1 MRQLVRVVTI
11 IIGLMTLAIGIWAFA
26 DPRSFYD
33 TIATYPPYNVHLFH
47 DVGSFQI
54 GIGFTLLYSTIR
66 RDGLTVALVGA
77 SVGAVMHAISHIID
91 RDLGGKTTDPWLLS
105 GLALAIVVATVI
117 HLNTR
122 QR

>member
-1 MRQLVRVVTI
+1 MRQIVRAIVIV
-11 IIGLMTLAIGIWAFA
+11 IGLMMLGLGIWAFA

-33 TIATYPPYNVHLFH
+33 TVAAYPPYNVHFLH

-54 GIGFTLLYSTIR
+54 GIGFTLLYSLIR
-66 RDGLTVALVGA
+66 RDGLKVALVGA

-91 RDLGGKTTDPWLLS
+91 RDLGGETTDPWLLS
-105 GLALAIVVATVI
+105 LLAVAILVATVL
-117 HLNTR
+117 HFNQR